1 MTNEPKFKIGDIV
14 SFGHDKIQLIVLG
27 AHYDDSKK
35 DWFFNL
41 IAPYDII
48 EATESELEP
57 CK

>member
-1 MTNEPKFKIGDIV
+1 MTKPKFKIGDIV
-14 SFGHDKIQLIVLG
+14 SFGPDKIQLIVLG

-48 EATESELEP
+48 DATESELEP